1 MKQTQIYAPL
11 MAQTRKMT
19 PCSREKQK
27 LRMTPPVQL
36 YLIPITL
43 EVYEYESFV
52 LIAGDLRTAVLADTV
67 FR

>member
-27 LRMTPPVQL
+27 LRMTPAVQL

-43 EVYEYESFV
+43 EVYEYGSFV